1 MTVSINH
8 TKFIPAL
15 LAPFGGKDTHDE
27 KGVALESSRQKS
39 WTFTLT
45 NKDKGTHLTFRSRRP
60 RGWTINSPVLV
71 DLMVGCDNEGSFEF
85 IGSVSGNGF
94 FKVSQKSKVQEER
107 LKVSSRTMVWLL
119 TKLNN
124 GVELPEALE
133 IKGSTGCARCGRKLT
148 NPDSID
154 DGLGPICRAKANKSV
169 VSHG

>member
-15 LAPFGGKDTHDE
+15 LAPFGGAETHDE
-27 KGVALESSRQKS
+27 NGKALESTRQKS

-71 DLMVGCDNEGSFEF
+71 DLMVGSDNEESFGF
-85 IGSVSGNGF
+85 IGSVNSRGF
-94 FKVSQKSKVQEER
+94 FKVSPKSKVSDPR
-107 LKVSSRTMVWLL
+107 LKVASRTMVWLL

-148 NPDSID
+148 NPDSIE

-169 VSHG
+169 VSRG